1 MTDNICCRNRDCQLL
16 FKPEQGS
23 VCPVCGDFFSDLAVK
38 VDEGVDLKEEDTDNV
53 SEHESDII
61 ESLEARSDFDFDFEK
76 VEPTVIPI
84 LKRKIS
90 PHPQNNGKRKRKKK
104 VIPDYSEVTNS
115 DSESDQLYNGG
126 DKNQEDSDWKP
137 TDQNGAE
144 EEEMKGEKIV
154 KPREKLPCPFCED
167 ECLRTSKML
176 ATHLKYS
183 HPKEK
188 DSELYQQTIADN
200 IQAGFVCSICGMKFG
215 TDQWLDKHMADI
227 HNFNINKFP
236 CGVCGKL
243 LKSESTLHSHMLYIH
258 KKSKEQM
265 CGVCGKI
272 FRNKFSLKEHTDS
285 QHSNL
290 EFPCAECGQI
300 FNCKKG
306 MQKHFNKKHVIKE
319 RQHKCQKCEK
329 AFHLPGDLRKH
340 ISQVHDKLKPFYCEF
355 CQFRTATISNLNI
368 HRKKS
373 HERPSISKKALV
385 ELVETGQHPYY
396 TLSDIPMI
404 RIGPY

>member
-61 ESLEARSDFDFDFEK
+61 ESLEARSDFHFDFEK

-104 VIPDYSEVTNS
+104 VIPDSCEVTNS
-115 DSESDQLYNGG
+115 DSESDQLYNS
-126 DKNQEDSDWKP
+126 DNTNEEDSDWKP
-137 TDQNGAE
+137 TDQLAKEVE
-144 EEEMKGEKIV
+144 EGEKVV

-176 ATHLKYS
+176 ASHLKYS

-188 DSELYQQTIADN
+188 DSEFYKQIMAEN
-200 IQAGFVCSICGMKFG
+200 IQPGFVCSICGMKFG
-215 TDQWLDKHMADI
+215 TDRWLDKHMADN
-227 HNFNINKFP
+227 HNFHINTYP
-236 CGVCGKL
+236 CSLCGQL
-243 LKSESTLHSHMLYIH
+243 LKSESTLYTHMQHIH
-258 KKSKEQM
+258 DTNETKLCSI
-265 CGVCGKI
+265 CGKS
-272 FRNKFSLKEHTDS
+272 FRNKAGLNKHIERV
-285 QHSNL
+285 HSNL
-290 EFPCAECGQI
+290 EFPCVLCGKV
-300 FNCKKG
+300 FGCKSD
-306 MQKHFNKKHVIKE
+306 MRTHFNRLHSGKE
-319 RQHKCQKCEK
+319 KQHKCQKCEK
-329 AFHLPGDLRKH
+329 AFFLPKDLRKH
-340 ISQVHDKLKPFYCEF
+340 ISQIHDKLKPFFCEV